1 MRVKKRDMSNKPH
14 RGFVIYR
21 AGLPSVVRLP
31 CLRNAHGSNAKGV
44 ALSLLTHVSC
54 AKCPKQTFK
63 SEENATPMA
72 LLSYHSPC
80 DSVGVAR
87 QHCPINNETAMRFL
101 GACRLFS
108 YFRTPI

>member
-44 ALSLLTHVSC
+44 ALSLLTRVFVH
-54 AKCPKQTFK
+54 
-63 SEENATPMA
+63 
-72 LLSYHSPC
+72 
-80 DSVGVAR
+80 
-87 QHCPINNETAMRFL
+87 
-101 GACRLFS
+101 
-108 YFRTPI
+108 